1 MGGQQGPAGSVLRQ
15 ITAQTN
21 FLQLHYKTLAL
32 NRRTSAGSR
41 RRNLSP
47 TEAKLTNVR
56 ILEVIDISFNQS
68 PNFNQLIPPVILATS
83 CSQNLSQRWAN

>member
-1 MGGQQGPAGSVLRQ
+1 MRGRQGPAGSLLRQ

-21 FLQLHYKTLAL
+21 FLQLHYKSLAP
-32 NRRTSAGSR
+32 NRRTSAGSSS
-41 RRNLSP
+41 NLSP

-56 ILEVIDISFNQS
+56 ILEVNDISFNQS

-83 CSQNLSQRWAN
+83 FSHNLS